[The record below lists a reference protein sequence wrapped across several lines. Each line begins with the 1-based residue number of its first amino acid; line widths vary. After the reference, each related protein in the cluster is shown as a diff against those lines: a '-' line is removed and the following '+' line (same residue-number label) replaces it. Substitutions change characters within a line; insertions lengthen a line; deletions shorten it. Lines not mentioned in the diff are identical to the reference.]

1 MTIIITVKAKES
13 LHQRMDTL
21 KPMSVTDHALAL
33 SRKSVFLFYV
43 KNTVSFSYV
52 RFTLVSSTKAQT

>member
-33 SRKSVFLFYV
+33 MERAFS
-43 KNTVSFSYV
+43 SFM
-52 RFTLVSSTKAQT
+52 LKIQ